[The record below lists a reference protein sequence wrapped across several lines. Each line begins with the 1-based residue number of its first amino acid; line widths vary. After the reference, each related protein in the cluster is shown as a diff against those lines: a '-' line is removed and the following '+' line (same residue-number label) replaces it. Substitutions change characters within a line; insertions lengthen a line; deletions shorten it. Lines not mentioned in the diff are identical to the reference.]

1 MEEMPTSDI
10 HPFINQVQQG
20 NKQAYTVIIER
31 FQKPLFLYCYYTLR
45 DQQEAEDT
53 TQETFLKAYK
63 HINTFV
69 PTYSFSAWL
78 YKIAQ
83 NLCMDAIK
91 RRKKEFKI
99 WTACKDLQMEQAQL
113 ASIHLVHDYLDKLT
127 EEEKQIVLLRSLEEY
142 SYEEIAFI
150 MNLRPATIRK
160 KHERLRKKLIKEK
173 KRGVS
178 RYEHSF

>member
-1 MEEMPTSDI
+1 
-10 HPFINQVQQG
+10 
-20 NKQAYTVIIER
+20 
-31 FQKPLFLYCYYTLR
+31 
-45 DQQEAEDT
+45 
-53 TQETFLKAYK
+53 
-63 HINTFV
+63 
-69 PTYSFSAWL
+69 
-78 YKIAQ
+78 
-83 NLCMDAIK
+83 
-91 RRKKEFKI
+91 
-99 WTACKDLQMEQAQL
+99 MEQAQL

-178 RYEHSF
+178 MYEHSF